1 MYEIG
6 AVLLVGGQQLISLG
20 VLPTV
25 CGHRFDVV
33 AVYIES
39 KSVLWVPITTE
50 TIVVSDEPERFEVV
64 GYGLQ
69 FTPRKRQPPKCHVRF
84 ICHVVQNETARF
96 YQISLTSPSAVLLV
110 AGPAR
115 FF

>member
-39 KSVLWVPITTE
+39 KSVLWVPVTTE

-69 FTPRKRQPPKCHVRF
+69 IAPRKRHSPKCHVRF
-84 ICHVVQNETARF
+84 ICHVDELETAPSVE
-96 YQISLTSPSAVLLV
+96 ISLNA
-110 AGPAR
+110 
-115 FF
+115 